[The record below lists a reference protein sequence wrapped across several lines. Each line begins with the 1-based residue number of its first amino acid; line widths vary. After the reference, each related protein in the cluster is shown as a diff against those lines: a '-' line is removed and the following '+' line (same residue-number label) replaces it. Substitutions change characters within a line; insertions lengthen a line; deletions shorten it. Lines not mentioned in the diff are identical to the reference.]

1 MRIMNE
7 ENRLQPEPATAG
19 KLCNGQ
25 SFKTGKGWHALFA
38 QINRTYCAVSSCV
51 PAFLI

>member
-7 ENRLQPEPATAG
+7 ENRLQPVPATAG

-25 SFKTGKGWHALFA
+25 SFKLEKVGLVFLCRKTVL
-38 QINRTYCAVSSCV
+38 IVRYL
-51 PAFLI
+51 PAFRLS